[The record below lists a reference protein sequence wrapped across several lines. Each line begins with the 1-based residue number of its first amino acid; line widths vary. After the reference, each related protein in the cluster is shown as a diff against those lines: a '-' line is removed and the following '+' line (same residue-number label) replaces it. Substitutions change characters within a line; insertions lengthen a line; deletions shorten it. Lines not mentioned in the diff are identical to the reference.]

1 MISIHT
7 AQDPHS
13 TCRSLRPSDI
23 WPFQTLVIHPV
34 KSMYEPENGEI
45 FVVDKIIKK
54 FRNLRDK
61 KSGVKRWRKI
71 QEIND
76 QIPPEVASCVS

>member
-1 MISIHT
+1 
-7 AQDPHS
+7 
-13 TCRSLRPSDI
+13 
-23 WPFQTLVIHPV
+23 
-34 KSMYEPENGEI
+34 MYEPENGEI

-54 FRNLRDK
+54 FRHLRDK